1 MNIFIDIHTHNN
13 NSDLS
18 IVNLFLQEINSSLP
32 KEKLIS
38 SGIHPWHISEI
49 NLQNE
54 IEKLFLLAESGEIC
68 AIGEIGLDLLTKS
81 SLPEQKKIFEQQL
94 EIAEK
99 FQLPVIIHCVK
110 AFNEIV
116 SIRKK
121 RSNQTSWIIHGFNN
135 NLQIAKEL
143 IKHKCFISFGA
154 ALLKNNSNASN
165 IIKEIPLQNVFL
177 ETDESEN
184 KIEEIYNKA
193 AELLNIEVKEL
204 QQKIRENFTRCFGK
218 DYYELVNQ
226 NRTFD
231 GK

>member
-13 NSDLS
+13 DSDLS
-18 IVNLFLQEINSSLP
+18 IVNLFLQEINFSLP

-38 SGIHPWHISEI
+38 AGIHPWHISEI
-49 NLQNE
+49 NLQSE
-54 IEKLFLLAESGEIC
+54 LEKLFQLAESGEIC

-121 RSNQTSWIIHGFNN
+121 RSNQTNWIIHGFNN

-165 IIKEIPLQNVFL
+165 IIKEIPLQNIFL

-193 AELLNIEVKEL
+193 AELLNIETKEL